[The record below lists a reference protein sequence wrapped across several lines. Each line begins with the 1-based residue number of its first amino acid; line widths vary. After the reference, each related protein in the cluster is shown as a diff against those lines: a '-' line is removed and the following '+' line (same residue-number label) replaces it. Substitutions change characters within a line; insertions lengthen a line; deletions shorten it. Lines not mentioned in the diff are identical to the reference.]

1 MAIDRGNKRMA
12 KKCGSSCEKHTRHRQ
27 QCSQNHPEDN
37 NWSAI
42 PEQSGAVPGHT
53 SHHVGPI
60 EVLCK

>member
-12 KKCGSSCEKHTRHRQ
+12 KKCGPGCEKHTRHRQ

-42 PEQSGAVPGHT
+42 PEQ
-53 SHHVGPI
+53 
-60 EVLCK
+60 